1 MIPIIIAAH
10 GKLAG
15 ELLNSAE
22 MIFGKQENVE
32 TILFVPGENT
42 ENLKVKYKEKLAN
55 FKDSKE
61 VLIIV
66 DLFGGSPYNAAFE
79 VAAANENID
88 ILTGVSLPMLLEILS
103 IRDGENIK
111 IEDIVKTIN
120 ESSNSYIRS
129 CKQLQK
135 DIDEEEL

>member
-22 MIFGKQENVE
+22 MIFGKQENIE

-42 ENLKVKYKEKLAN
+42 EDLKIKYREKLEN

-79 VAAANENID
+79 IAIANENID
-88 ILTGVSLPMLLEILS
+88 ILTGASLPMVLEILS
-103 IRDGENIK
+103 VRDNENIK
-111 IEDIVKTIN
+111 IKDIVSAIN
-120 ESSNSYIRS
+120 DSANSYIRS
-129 CKQLQK
+129 CKQLQESIK
-135 DIDEEEL
+135 EEEL

>member
-1 MIPIIIAAH
+1 MVPIIIAAH
-10 GKLAG
+10 GRLAE

-32 TILFVPGENT
+32 TILFAPGENT
-42 ENLKVKYKEKLAN
+42 ENLKKKYREKLEN
-55 FKDSKE
+55 FKESKE

-79 VAAANENID
+79 IAITNENID
-88 ILTGVSLPMLLEILS
+88 VLTGASLPIILEILS
-103 IRDGENIK
+103 IRDNEDIK
-111 IEDIVKTIN
+111 ITDIIN
-120 ESSNSYIRS
+120 SINDSSNSYIRS

-135 DIDEEEL
+135 AISEEEL

>member
-22 MIFGKQENVE
+22 MIFGKQENIE

-42 ENLKVKYKEKLAN
+42 EDLKIKYREKLEH

-79 VAAANENID
+79 IAIINKNID
-88 ILTGVSLPMLLEILS
+88 ILTGASLPLLLEVLS
-103 IRDGENIK
+103 IRNDENIT
-111 IEDIVKTIN
+111 IEDIIKNIKD
-120 ESSNSYIRS
+120 SSNSYIRS
-129 CKQLQK
+129 CKQLQTV
-135 DIDEEEL
+135 INEEEL

>member
-10 GKLAG
+10 GKLAE

-22 MIFGKQENVE
+22 MIFGKQENIE

-42 ENLKVKYKEKLAN
+42 EDLKIKYREKLEH

-79 VAAANENID
+79 IAIINEDID
-88 ILTGVSLPMLLEILS
+88 ILTGASLPMLLEVLS
-103 IRDGENIK
+103 IRDDENIRIQDI
-111 IEDIVKTIN
+111 IETIN
-120 ESSNSYIRS
+120 DSSNSYIRS
-129 CKQLQK
+129 CKQLQTN
-135 DIDEEEL
+135 ITEEEL

>member
-22 MIFGKQENVE
+22 MIFGKQENIE

-42 ENLKVKYKEKLAN
+42 EDLKIKYREKLEH

-79 VAAANENID
+79 IAIINENID
-88 ILTGVSLPMLLEILS
+88 ILTGASLPMLLEVLS
-103 IRDGENIK
+103 VRDGENIK
-111 IEDIVKTIN
+111 IQDIIKTIN
-120 ESSNSYIRS
+120 DSANSYIRS
-129 CKQLQK
+129 CKQLQAS
-135 DIDEEEL
+135 IEEEEL

>member
-22 MIFGKQENVE
+22 MIFGKQENIE

-42 ENLKVKYKEKLAN
+42 EDLKIKYREKLEH

-79 VAAANENID
+79 IAIINEDID
-88 ILTGVSLPMLLEILS
+88 ILTGASLPMLLEVLS
-103 IRDGENIK
+103 IRDDENIR
-111 IEDIVKTIN
+111 IQDIIKTIN
-120 ESSNSYIRS
+120 GSSNSYIRS
-129 CKQLQK
+129 CKQLQTN
-135 DIDEEEL
+135 IMEEEL